1 MNRFYFK
8 NKSNPRKKC
17 YEVYGIDVFTG
28 IRYSIALCG
37 NRNAA
42 QNALEQY
49 LVRIQPHDYYIGKP
63 HKYQGLLFI
72 KQTTIEEY
80 VRCREVELTE
90 RIRLRSSY
98 FEEVLFINRHEA
110 EIMNN
115 IISCK
120 ESFGTFDFQIGD
132 NSELDVLERLI
143 AHCTNFRVTKHYCDE
158 ANKIVELTIDL
169 FYTKSKEREY
179 EYDSDIPDTETMIQ
193 SQSAVLFKGTES
205 ELQQFMSNVWF
216 NDICMGFFHQAAKN
230 HYYGFNRLHYLYVTP
245 VYKDFNR
252 TTDEFNHCFMGF
264 LIKQGHYDYM
274 PGKKKIWYD

>member
-1 MNRFYFK
+1 MNRFFFK
-8 NKSNPRKKC
+8 NKRNPRKKC

-37 NRNAA
+37 NMNAA

-49 LVRIQPHDYYIGKP
+49 LDRIQPYDYYVGKP
-63 HKYQGLLFI
+63 HKYHGLLYI

-80 VRCREVELTE
+80 VSCREIELTE

-98 FEEVLFINRHEA
+98 FEEILFINRHED

-120 ESFGTFDFQIGD
+120 DSLGSFDFQIGD
-132 NSELDVLERLI
+132 DSELDVLERLI
-143 AHCTNFRVTKHYCDE
+143 AHCTNYRVTKRICDKT
-158 ANKIVELTIDL
+158 NNTIELVLDL
-169 FYTKSKEREY
+169 FYAQRKEHDY
-179 EYDSDIPDTETMIQ
+179 EYDNDIPDAETMIQ
-193 SQSAVLFKGTES
+193 SQSAVIFKGSEN
-205 ELQQFMSNVWF
+205 ELQQFMRNAWF
-216 NDICMGFFHQAAKN
+216 SDICISFFHQTAKN
-230 HYYGFNRLHYLYVTP
+230 HYYGFNRIHYLYITP

-252 TTDEFNHCFMGF
+252 TNDEFNHCFMGF
-264 LIKQGHYDYM
+264 LTKREHHDYM